1 MSGSIY
7 CHGDANFYAVSKLC
21 VNLVE
26 MRAVRVVLS
35 REKRAVIVRQ
45 GCYAC
50 ARRIENDSRVG
61 KYVVCTVCQFIRTL

>member
-35 REKRAVIVRQ
+35 REKRAVIVR
-45 GCYAC
+45 
-50 ARRIENDSRVG
+50 
-61 KYVVCTVCQFIRTL
+61 VVMLVVE